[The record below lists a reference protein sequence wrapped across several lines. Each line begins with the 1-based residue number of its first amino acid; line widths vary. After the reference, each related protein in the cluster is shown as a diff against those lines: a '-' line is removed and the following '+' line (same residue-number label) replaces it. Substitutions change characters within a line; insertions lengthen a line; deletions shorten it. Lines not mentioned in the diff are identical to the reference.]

1 MSISFTTA
9 VVVTANTVTAVLS
22 TVLLML
28 VLWQAPHRRSN
39 RLFALVMFIL
49 ALYSGVNGL
58 ARFIDPLGL
67 DPEPVFYFA
76 VTLYGLFVVSLFFFA
91 AEFSRSRTPTTRI
104 MQITGVVLFVIQA
117 VALWSDHVTT
127 NIRPVPSHDG
137 GYTWDYTP
145 IGLFT
150 SITLVAYLLA
160 SAIALYRVPHERA
173 KGLWRAPA
181 LVIGSPLAAAFV
193 WPYVPIPLSALF
205 LAAAAAV
212 LGQQVLSHEL
222 FNPLREAHE
231 QLAQRHAEL
240 REANRM
246 KTQFLTSVSH
256 ELRTPLNSII
266 GYTELVLSG
275 TYGPLNETQENRLEK
290 VVRNGQN
297 LLNLI
302 NDVLDLNRIEAGHVA
317 LNPRTLS
324 TPDLLETAL
333 AAVEPQAAIKQLE
346 IVRDFADAPPLYA
359 DELRA
364 RQIVTNVLANAV
376 KFTHEGQITLR
387 AFAHEGQIRIEVS
400 DTGIG
405 ISPDQAEAVFA
416 EFQQA
421 DNSTTRRYEGTGLGM
436 AITKRLVELHGG
448 AIWFESTP
456 GEGTTFFLTLPAAPE
471 PAVEGGRVEA
481 VSNGAAC
488 VLVIDDSLEAREL
501 LADTL
506 AGAGYTVRTAGSGAE
521 GLAVARSLQPD
532 AITLDVMMPGQDGW
546 ATLRQLKDMPETR
559 HIPVIMV
566 SIVDNHPLA
575 LTLGAHDT
583 LTKPIALNSLLT
595 TLEHTLA
602 EPRPEAPVL
611 VVDDSP
617 DDRQLLAESLTRA
630 GYTVE
635 AVAGGAAALD
645 WLAAHVPRLVL
656 LDWVMPEV
664 SGFDVLAAIR
674 RDARLAHLPVIVI
687 TGKDLTPAEQA
698 LLRDRCAELV
708 RKGYGGKALLLEA
721 VQSAIAGAE
730 PAIEG

>member
-1 MSISFTTA
+1 M
-9 VVVTANTVTAVLS
+9 
-22 TVLLML
+22 
-28 VLWQAPHRRSN
+28 
-39 RLFALVMFIL
+39 
-49 ALYSGVNGL
+49 
-58 ARFIDPLGL
+58 
-67 DPEPVFYFA
+67 
-76 VTLYGLFVVSLFFFA
+76 
-91 AEFSRSRTPTTRI
+91 
-104 MQITGVVLFVIQA
+104 
-117 VALWSDHVTT
+117 
-127 NIRPVPSHDG
+127 
-137 GYTWDYTP
+137 
-145 IGLFT
+145 
-150 SITLVAYLLA
+150 
-160 SAIALYRVPHERA
+160 
-173 KGLWRAPA
+173 
-181 LVIGSPLAAAFV
+181 
-193 WPYVPIPLSALF
+193 
-205 LAAAAAV
+205 
-212 LGQQVLSHEL
+212 
-222 FNPLREAHE
+222 
-231 QLAQRHAEL
+231 
-240 REANRM
+240 
-246 KTQFLTSVSH
+246 
-256 ELRTPLNSII
+256 
-266 GYTELVLSG
+266 
-275 TYGPLNETQENRLEK
+275 
-290 VVRNGQN
+290 
-297 LLNLI
+297 
-302 NDVLDLNRIEAGHVA
+302 
-317 LNPRTLS
+317 
-324 TPDLLETAL
+324 
-333 AAVEPQAAIKQLE
+333 
-346 IVRDFADAPPLYA
+346 
-359 DELRA
+359 
-364 RQIVTNVLANAV
+364 
-376 KFTHEGQITLR
+376 
-387 AFAHEGQIRIEVS
+387 
-400 DTGIG
+400 
-405 ISPDQAEAVFA
+405 FA

-566 SIVDNHPLA
+566 SIVDNRPLA